1 MGQLRNKCVLELPS
15 EAATNWTVWVTNSS
29 HWFYVNGEPELC
41 GNASG
46 ARSCPHG
53 FVCLD
58 SIGENPNF
66 GFTSFDNLLWSMLT
80 TFQLIT
86 LDYWENVYNMVVA
99 TGGPIHVIFF
109 TIVVFFGSFYL
120 INLMLA
126 VVAMSYE
133 EEAELMN
140 AEKAKEL
147 EEAAKN
153 KEQKEVQDECTIRT
167 NSPKFAADGTEQG
180 CGQCTSKKE
189 NHVGA
194 GGEKKPK
201 KDKAGYLVVRAGQAG
216 AELKSVG
223 LAAEGSHPHHHQAK
237 FNITV
242 PLPHD
247 KADRHAHLLSSSS
260 VSLHD
265 NSMSEYSSHTHSGDS
280 SVNDSGV
287 VGDHDQDNLYE
298 LTVNNGTEGG
308 IINCK
313 EKMERKPSKIDI
325 PFVVSIESSNDRN
338 CSGCQTCCLD
348 YPCWLKT
355 QDILYTIINDTLFD
369 VLVTLCII
377 LNTVFLAIEH
387 HGMSEDLQYVLD
399 LGNKVFTTFFLF
411 EAILKLAALS
421 KEYFANGWN
430 IFDLVIVVASLLDL
444 GLESV
449 DGISVMRGMRLMRVL
464 KLAQSWT
471 TMKVLLSII
480 ISTLGALGNLTFIL
494 LIVIY
499 IFAVLGMQLFG
510 KDYTAEN
517 FYPDPIPRWNFTD
530 FFHSFMMIFRIL
542 CGEWIEPL
550 WDCMRVQT
558 KSGNP
563 SSCLAIFIP
572 ALVVGNFMV
581 LNLFLALLLNNFNS
595 DELKQRKEACD
606 GKKEVETSEKNAFT
620 KKIDGVRNKIT
631 KARSD
636 LRVKVGLP
644 ALESEDDKFPSNGS
658 LVHHNNVRESLE
670 QGGRKPKLGSD
681 RVLNRRS
688 LSERDINDICHTT
701 KSLSFGS
708 GSAREEKAETPV
720 NSGPDPCLPE
730 ICDKVCCSCFDDTW
744 IYEKCHFFRSVV
756 HDIVDNP
763 FFEWT
768 VLLLIFASSLSLCF
782 EDINLQDNEELKF
795 ILKIVN
801 LVFAVLF
808 TVEMFLKWIAFG
820 LNKYFSSVWTC
831 LDFIIVLVSVLSL
844 AVEGSSNL
852 TAFRSLRTL
861 RALRPLRA
869 ISRWQGMK
877 IVVNALMYAIPS
889 IFNVLLVCLVF
900 WLIFSIMG
908 VQFFGGKFYKCL
920 NEDNLRLPVTVVK
933 DKWEC
938 ADKNY
943 SWVNSKIPFDHV
955 GHAYLALFQVATFEG
970 WMEIMADAVDATEV
984 DQQPEY
990 EASLYNYFY
999 FVIFIVCGSFFT
1011 LNLFIGVIID
1021 NFNALKKKYEGGVL
1035 EMFLTES
1042 QKHYY
1047 TAMKK
1052 LGRKKPQKVIKRPT

>member
-153 KEQKEVQDECTIRT
+153 KEQQGSGEECTIRT

-194 GGEKKPK
+194 GGDKKPK
-201 KDKAGYLVVRAGQAG
+201 KDKAGYLVVKAGQAG

-223 LAAEGSHPHHHQAK
+223 LAAEGGHP
-237 FNITV
+237 
-242 PLPHD
+242 
-247 KADRHAHLLSSSS
+247 HAHLLSSSS

-287 VGDHDQDNLYE
+287 VGDHDQDSLYE
-298 LTVNNGTEGG
+298 LTVNNGSEGG

-411 EAILKLAALS
+411 EAILK
-421 KEYFANGWN
+421 
-430 IFDLVIVVASLLDL
+430 
-444 GLESV
+444 
-449 DGISVMRGMRLMRVL
+449 
-464 KLAQSWT
+464 
-471 TMKVLLSII
+471 
-480 ISTLGALGNLTFIL
+480 
-494 LIVIY
+494 
-499 IFAVLGMQLFG
+499 
-510 KDYTAEN
+510 
-517 FYPDPIPRWNFTD
+517 P
-530 FFHSFMMIFRIL
+530 
-542 CGEWIEPL
+542 
-550 WDCMRVQT
+550 
-558 KSGNP
+558 
-563 SSCLAIFIP
+563 
-572 ALVVGNFMV
+572 
-581 LNLFLALLLNNFNS
+581 
-595 DELKQRKEACD
+595 
-606 GKKEVETSEKNAFT
+606 
-620 KKIDGVRNKIT
+620 
-631 KARSD
+631 
-636 LRVKVGLP
+636 
-644 ALESEDDKFPSNGS
+644 
-658 LVHHNNVRESLE
+658 
-670 QGGRKPKLGSD
+670 
-681 RVLNRRS
+681 
-688 LSERDINDICHTT
+688 
-701 KSLSFGS
+701 
-708 GSAREEKAETPV
+708 
-720 NSGPDPCLPE
+720 
-730 ICDKVCCSCFDDTW
+730 
-744 IYEKCHFFRSVV
+744 
-756 HDIVDNP
+756 
-763 FFEWT
+763 
-768 VLLLIFASSLSLCF
+768 
-782 EDINLQDNEELKF
+782 
-795 ILKIVN
+795 
-801 LVFAVLF
+801 
-808 TVEMFLKWIAFG
+808 
-820 LNKYFSSVWTC
+820 
-831 LDFIIVLVSVLSL
+831 
-844 AVEGSSNL
+844 
-852 TAFRSLRTL
+852 
-861 RALRPLRA
+861 
-869 ISRWQGMK
+869 
-877 IVVNALMYAIPS
+877 
-889 IFNVLLVCLVF
+889 
-900 WLIFSIMG
+900 
-908 VQFFGGKFYKCL
+908 
-920 NEDNLRLPVTVVK
+920 
-933 DKWEC
+933 
-938 ADKNY
+938 
-943 SWVNSKIPFDHV
+943 
-955 GHAYLALFQVATFEG
+955 
-970 WMEIMADAVDATEV
+970 
-984 DQQPEY
+984 
-990 EASLYNYFY
+990 
-999 FVIFIVCGSFFT
+999 
-1011 LNLFIGVIID
+1011 
-1021 NFNALKKKYEGGVL
+1021 
-1035 EMFLTES
+1035 
-1042 QKHYY
+1042 
-1047 TAMKK
+1047 
-1052 LGRKKPQKVIKRPT
+1052 